1 VNRILS
7 DFAGLWKIEREVTPA
22 DGPAGRFL
30 GGAECT
36 DENGLMIYK
45 EKEIYKSRARADG
58 GGAAVSLG

>member
-7 DFAGLWKIEREVTPA
+7 YFAGLWKIEREVTPA

-36 DENGLMIYK
+36 DENGLMTYK
-45 EKEIYKSRARADG
+45 EKEI
-58 GGAAVSLG
+58 